1 MPERRPRVLI
11 LAEQCNPEWPS
22 LPVVGYKYARALAD
36 VVDAVVVTQIRNREN
51 IERVGLGRAEVVYLD
66 TEALAAPLYKLSL
79 ALRGGAATGW
89 TIQMA
94 MDYPS
99 YVAFEAVAFRRLRRE
114 LAAGRFDVV
123 HRVTP
128 MSPTLPSVMP
138 RLSKV
143 PFVLGPL
150 NGNLPWP
157 PQFRE
162 ELAREREWL
171 SWVRGAYKHL
181 PFSRGTYRR
190 AAAILAAFSHTLAD
204 LPEGAGARALNFP
217 EVGVDPELFAAPAPR
232 AAAGPM
238 TILYVGRLVP
248 YKLPEV
254 VVRAFAESERLRQ
267 HRLVVV
273 GSGPEQGRLEELVAR
288 HGLHQCVEL
297 VGQKTQAE
305 VGALMRKAEILANP
319 SIRELGA
326 GVVVEAMAC
335 GMTCVVVD
343 YGAPGTL
350 IGPGRGVKLDLA
362 DRDTLVTRYAR
373 ALEELV
379 ADRERTAALGLAAR
393 AHVLEHYTWR
403 AKAAKTLEVYHW
415 VLGRRPD
422 KPDFFA
428 PREPAPARPPA
439 AQQPEALRA

>member
-1 MPERRPRVLI
+1 MLI

-22 LPVVGYKYARALAD
+22 LPVVGYKYAKALAD
-36 VVDAVVVTQIRNREN
+36 VVDAVVVTQVRNRAN
-51 IERVGLGRAEVVYLD
+51 IERAGLGRAEVVYLD

-79 ALRGGAATGW
+79 KLRGGAATGW

-99 YVAFEAVAFRRLRRE
+99 YVAFEAVAFAKFRRE
-114 LAAGRFDVV
+114 LADGRFDIV

-190 AAAILAAFSHTLAD
+190 AAAILAAFEHTLAD
-204 LPEGAGARALNFP
+204 LPDGAGARALNFP

-232 AAAGPM
+232 PASGPM

-273 GSGPEQGRLEELVAR
+273 GSGPEQARLEELVAR
-288 HGLHQCVEL
+288 HDLAGCVQL
-297 VGQKTQAE
+297 LGQKTQAE
-305 VGALMRKAEILANP
+305 VGALMREAEILANP

-362 DRDTLVTRYAR
+362 DRDTLVTGYAR
-373 ALEELV
+373 ALEGLV

-393 AHVLEHYTWR
+393 EHVMRHYTWR
-403 AKAAKTLEVYHW
+403 AKAAKTLEVYDW

-422 KPDFFA
+422 KPDFFF
-428 PREPAPARPPA
+428 EPDAPAKPRPPA
-439 AQQPEALRA
+439 SPQQALEA